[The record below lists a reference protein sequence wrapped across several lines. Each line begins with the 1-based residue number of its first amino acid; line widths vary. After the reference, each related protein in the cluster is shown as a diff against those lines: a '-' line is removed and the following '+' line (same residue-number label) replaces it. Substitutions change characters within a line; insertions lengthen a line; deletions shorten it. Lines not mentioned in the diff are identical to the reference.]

1 MYKIKKE
8 VKNMKNQ
15 YIPKKLKMTII
26 LNAMY
31 QIYSTFMTSS
41 TMKML
46 EQVGKA
52 LMPSIEVTKFDKL
65 FVCYQNTVFNIMN
78 ANDDWTIYISY
89 IVAYAD
95 THNIKLY
102 SREYL
107 CL

>member
-1 MYKIKKE
+1 
-8 VKNMKNQ
+8 MKNQ
-15 YIPKKLKMTII
+15 CIPKKLKMTII

-31 QIYSTFMTSS
+31 QIYSTLTTSS
-41 TMKML
+41 SVNML

-52 LMPSIEVTKFDKL
+52 LMPSIEVTRFDKL
-65 FVCYQNTVFNIMN
+65 FVCYQNTEFNIMN

-89 IVAYAD
+89 IVAYANK
-95 THNIKLY
+95 HNIKLY

>member
-1 MYKIKKE
+1 
-8 VKNMKNQ
+8 MKNQ

-31 QIYSTFMTSS
+31 QMYSIFTTRSS
-41 TMKML
+41 VNML

-52 LMPSIEVTKFDKL
+52 LMPSIEVTRFDKL
-65 FVCYQNTVFNIMN
+65 FVCYQNTELNIMN

-89 IVAYAD
+89 VVAYAD

-107 CL
+107 RL